1 MSARHQPSPL
11 PSAGPHGGLGA
22 RRNTY
27 ARRGHFRTA
36 ASCQK
41 PTIGLGPCGWPI
53 KCCEWSTR
61 VLAPPFAHGTDD
73 RAEVATLCGEDV
85 LGPRGAHRIEAPLDD
100 AILLKRPQAFRQRI
114 RGNAFQRVL
123 QLLKAPWT
131 VQKKVPQDKA
141 GPTRTDDADC
151 AGHRALGCV
160 LIRHV
165 GTLCSHCVI
174 RNCSYSHCHVIISLR
189 KHLLT
194 SILLVTIRTIVNNGV
209 ML

>member
-1 MSARHQPSPL
+1 MSALGQKQTWQL
-11 PSAGPHGGLGA
+11 PSAMSALPPIADIGTQSRNVRYVKSGHYSA
-22 RRNTY
+22 RQKSLFDHLV
-27 ARRGHFRTA
+27 RG
-36 ASCQK
+36 
-41 PTIGLGPCGWPI
+41 
-53 KCCEWSTR
+53 STC
-61 VLAPPFAHGTDD
+61 VLAPPIAHGTDD
-73 RAEVATLCGEDV
+73 RAEIAALCGEDV

-100 AILLKRPQAFRQRI
+100 AIFFKRPQTFRQRV

-131 VQKKVPQDKA
+131 VQKKVSQDKA

-174 RNCSYSHCHVIISLR
+174 RNCSYSHCHVIQSL
-189 KHLLT
+189 
-194 SILLVTIRTIVNNGV
+194 
-209 ML
+209 